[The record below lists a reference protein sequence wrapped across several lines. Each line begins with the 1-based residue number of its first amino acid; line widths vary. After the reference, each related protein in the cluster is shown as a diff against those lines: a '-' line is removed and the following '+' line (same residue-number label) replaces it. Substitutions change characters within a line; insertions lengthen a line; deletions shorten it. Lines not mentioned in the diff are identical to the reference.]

1 MILKKVFLAM
11 MMLAGFLLFPQ
22 AGDAAMR
29 GINTEGGMYV
39 TNCESWVSLRSYA
52 STEAP
57 VLERIPLG
65 AKVTIIDDNDPC
77 YNEMV
82 FAHVRYQGR
91 RGYVL
96 YSYLTPKWTLYRVVN
111 CNEWIS
117 LRTEPS
123 TEAPVAARIPRGQL
137 VRFVKQA
144 ENGFYYV
151 DYNGKLGYAL
161 SYYLD

>member
-1 MILKKVFLAM
+1 MVKKVVLAA
-11 MMLAGFLLFPQ
+11 MMLAGFWLFPQ
-22 AGDAAMR
+22 AGNAAMQ
-29 GINTEGGMYV
+29 GINTEGGLYV

-57 VLERIPLG
+57 VLARIPLG
-65 AKVTIIDDNDPC
+65 TRVNIIDDNDPC
-77 YNEMV
+77 YRDMV
-82 FAHVRYQGR
+82 FAHVQYQGK

-96 YSYLTPKWTLYRVVN
+96 YNYLTAKWTMYRVVN

-123 TEAPVAARIPRGQL
+123 TEAKTAARIPRGEL
-137 VRFVKQA
+137 VRLVKPA

-151 DYNGKLGYAL
+151 EYNGILGYAL
-161 SYYLD
+161 SHYLD